1 MTYPHSTWLLSC
13 YLGSA
18 WAWGLLN
25 ECIMG
30 RLYEEGDVSWR
41 AYDVFQRISHLF
53 RSLILCHHHPFLSLG
68 EWAAASVLSSHR
80 CLSFSVYKKSMCTYF
95 SYIYICIHT
104 RVGRGEDVDW
114 FFTFSNNPSSAC
126 SSFLFLYFLL
136 IPFLSVGN
144 VSLRS
149 ENCHLN
155 NQMPPSWARHLINQR
170 DIKKQSA

>member
-95 SYIYICIHT
+95 SYIYMHT
-104 RVGRGEDVDW
+104 YSRGEGGGRGLVFYIFQQS
-114 FFTFSNNPSSAC
+114 FFC
-126 SSFLFLYFLL
+126 LF
-136 IPFLSVGN
+136 FLSL
-144 VSLRS
+144 SIFSSYSFPFCWKCIPEKWKLS
-149 ENCHLN
+149 
-155 NQMPPSWARHLINQR
+155 P
-170 DIKKQSA
+170 K

>member
-95 SYIYICIHT
+95 SYIYIYAYIPAWGG
-104 RVGRGEDVDW
+104 GRTWTGFLHFPTILLLPVLP
-114 FFTFSNNPSSAC
+114 FSFYIF
-126 SSFLFLYFLL
+126 FLFLSFLL
-136 IPFLSVGN
+136 EMYPWEVKIVT
-144 VSLRS
+144 
-149 ENCHLN
+149 
-155 NQMPPSWARHLINQR
+155 
-170 DIKKQSA
+170 